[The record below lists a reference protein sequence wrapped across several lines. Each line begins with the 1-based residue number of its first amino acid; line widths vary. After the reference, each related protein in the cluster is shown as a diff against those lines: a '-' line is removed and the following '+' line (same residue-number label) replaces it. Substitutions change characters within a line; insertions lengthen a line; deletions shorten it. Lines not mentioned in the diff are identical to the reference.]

1 MSGGSAGNGVMRK
14 DGRGPGDLRPL
25 RITRGYMSFAEGSA
39 LVEMGLTKVICTA
52 TLELRVPAFLRGEG
66 KGWITAEY
74 SMLPRSAPERIS
86 RESYGRPG
94 GRSMEIQRLI
104 GRSLRAVAD
113 LEAMGE
119 VTFILDCDVLQA
131 DGGTRT
137 ASINGAYVALYDAM
151 RRMVEKGEM
160 ERVPLK
166 DQVAAVSV
174 GIVDGEL
181 LLDLDFDEDLRAEVD
196 MNVVMTGRGR
206 LVEVQGTAEKRTFT
220 RQELDRMLDLAWEGI
235 QVILRVQREVLGL
248 R

>member
-1 MSGGSAGNGVMRK
+1 MRK
-14 DGRGPGDLRPL
+14 DGRGAEDLRPF

-39 LVEMGLTKVICTA
+39 LVEMGLTRVICTA

-86 RESYGRPG
+86 RESHGRPV
-94 GRSMEIQRLI
+94 GRTMEIQRLI

-119 VTFILDCDVLQA
+119 ITFILDCDVLQA

-137 ASINGAYVALYDAM
+137 ASINGAYVALHDAM
-151 RRMVEKGEM
+151 KRLVERGEM
-160 ERVPLK
+160 ERIPLK

-174 GIVDGEL
+174 GIVDGEF

-220 RQELDRMLDLAWEGI
+220 RSELDRLLDLAWKGI
-235 QVILRVQREVLGL
+235 QQILKIQRDVLDL
-248 R
+248 E

>member
-1 MSGGSAGNGVMRK
+1 MRK
-14 DGRGPGDLRPL
+14 DGRGAGELRPM
-25 RITRGYMSFAEGSA
+25 RITRGYMNFAEGSA
-39 LVEMGLTKVICTA
+39 LVEMGLTRVICTA
-52 TLELRVPAFLRGEG
+52 TMELRVPAFLRGEG
-66 KGWITAEY
+66 KGWVTAEY

-86 RESYGRPG
+86 RESYGRPV
-94 GRSMEIQRLI
+94 GRTMEIQRLI

-119 VTFILDCDVLQA
+119 ITFILDCDVLQA

-151 RRMVEKGEM
+151 RRLVEKGEM
-160 ERVPLK
+160 ERIPLK

-174 GIVDGEL
+174 GIVDGEF
-181 LLDLDFDEDLRAEVD
+181 LLDLDFEEDLRAEVD

-220 RQELDRMLDLAWEGI
+220 RKELDRMLEMAWEGI
-235 QVILRVQREVLGL
+235 QGILRVQREALGL
-248 R
+248 D